1 MTKTGKYILATM
13 GAILAYNLLRGQ
25 SSGED
30 VPDMSFLDADC
41 DTPRGIRNN
50 NPGNLK
56 FSSSPWLGKL
66 PYDANQDYDC
76 RTGRVTRTFE
86 QFSQYKYGIRAL
98 IKLLQNYMEVKNLRT
113 ISQIVNRYA
122 PSTENNPVTYIQFVA
137 NYTGFDP
144 NWPLSPSR
152 ETLRALSR
160 AIAKYENGVEAV
172 SDGQFAAVWNEFFA
186 DTITGHYLGFPGCE
200 HEICRNCGG
209 IVPGVAGLM
218 DICHPRCLSA
228 HENSPCECKCGGRFH
243 ANPNR
248 LARLMEERK
257 KKASLAIGAIIDP
270 EELPDY
276 TTLCKDGTYSRSTAP
291 NACTYHGGVK
301 QYGASPPGAGGQR
314 AMEAHPS
321 AVYLIPLEDISFDR
335 PLFQNREEEYSE
347 ESVQRIISAVEDGSF
362 RFEVFDPIL
371 LWKAPGGRLVVLS
384 GHSRTEAFTRLAAMG
399 YNEFR
404 RIPAKIIEATQAQAR
419 RIALESNT
427 LATRETDSERAA
439 YYRALRD
446 QEGLSPA
453 DVDEMAKQ
461 NEGSNARRIIAYSY
475 LNPRGK
481 AFATLKAMEGRDDTS
496 QENIKNVA
504 NWIGTA
510 RQRFPELSNMHED
523 ELYNWLIGGAFGRQY
538 TNMRDFLHKVQSVIY
553 QRTEFGRFNP
563 DTPLNIANLATPTFG
578 EAQYN
583 AQLADL
589 KKQVRELDNKY
600 QDTLKELNATD
611 IPQAT
616 REQILNRLEMQLRT
630 ARQKLVDFTQ
640 RATKP
645 GAAARSELNLFAVS
659 GHRHRK
665 IMYL

>member
-1 MTKTGKYILATM
+1 MTKTGKYIVATL

-25 SSGED
+25 SAPGGIW
-30 VPDMSFLDADC
+30 PDESFLDADC
-41 DTPRGIRNN
+41 NTPRGIRNN

-56 FSSSPWLGKL
+56 VSSSPWLGKL
-66 PYDANQDYDC
+66 PYEANQDYDC
-76 RTGRVTRTFE
+76 RSGRVTRTFE

-98 IKLLQNYMEVKNLRT
+98 IKLLENYMQVKGLRT
-113 ISQIVNRYA
+113 ISQIINRYA
-122 PSTENNPVTYIQFVA
+122 PSTENNPVTYIQFVS
-137 NYTGFDP
+137 NYTGYSP

-160 AIAKYENGVEAV
+160 AIARHENGMEAI
-172 SDGQFAAVWNEFFA
+172 SDAQFAAAWNEFFA
-186 DTITGHYLGFPGCE
+186 DTISGNDLGFYGCH
-200 HEICRNCGG
+200 HEVCGHCGG
-209 IVPGVAGLM
+209 IVPGVAGLT
-218 DICHPRCLSA
+218 DICSPQCLSA
-228 HENSPCECKCGGRFH
+228 REDSPYECKCGGRFH

-248 LARLMEERK
+248 LRKLLEERK
-257 KKASLAIGAIIDP
+257 KKAAAAIGAIIDP
-270 EELPDY
+270 EELPEY
-276 TTLCKDGTYSRSTAP
+276 TTLCHDGTYSRSTAP

-301 QYGASPPGAGGQR
+301 QYGAYPPGAKGSR
-314 AMEAHPS
+314 MIEAHPS
-321 AVYLIPLEDISFDR
+321 AVYLIPLEDVSFDR
-335 PLFQNREEEYSE
+335 QLFQNREEEFSE
-347 ESVQRIISAVEDGSF
+347 ESVQRIISAVQDGSF

-371 LWKAPGGRLVVLS
+371 LWKAPGGRLIVLS

-399 YNEFR
+399 YDEFQ
-404 RIPAKIIEATQAQAR
+404 RIPAKIIEVSKAEAR

-439 YYRALRD
+439 YYRAMRD
-446 QEGLSPA
+446 QEGISPA

-481 AFATLKAMEGRDDTS
+481 AFTTLKAMEGRDDTS

-523 ELYNWLIGGAFGRQY
+523 ELYDWLIGGAFGRQY
-538 TNMRDFLHKVQSVIY
+538 TNMRDFLQKVQSVIY

-563 DTPLNIANLATPTFG
+563 ETPLNVANVAVTTFG

-583 AQLADL
+583 EQLADL
-589 KKQVRELDNKY
+589 KKQVRDLDKKY
-600 QDTLKELNATD
+600 QDTLKDLNAAD

-640 RATKP
+640 RATRP
-645 GAAARSELNLFAVS
+645 GAAARQELNLFAVS
-659 GHRHRK
+659 GTHRK
-665 IMYL
+665 VMYL

>member
-1 MTKTGKYILATM
+1 MTKTGKYIVATL

-25 SSGED
+25 SA
-30 VPDMSFLDADC
+30 PDGPWPDESFLGADC
-41 DTPRGIRNN
+41 NTPRGIRNN

-56 FSSSPWLGKL
+56 VSSSSWLGKL
-66 PYDANQDYDC
+66 PYEANQDYDC

-98 IKLLQNYMEVKNLRT
+98 IKLLQSYMQVKNLRT
-113 ISQIVNRYA
+113 IAQIVNRYA
-122 PSTENNPVTYIQFVA
+122 PSTENNPATYIQFVA
-137 NYTGFDP
+137 SYTGYSP
-144 NWPLSPSR
+144 HWPLSPSR

-160 AIAKYENGVEAV
+160 AIARYENGVEAI
-172 SDGQFAAVWNEFFA
+172 SAAQFDAAWNEFFA
-186 DTITGHYLGFPGCE
+186 DTISGHDLGYNGCQ
-200 HEICRNCGG
+200 HEICGYCGG
-209 IVPGVAGLM
+209 IVPGVAGIT
-218 DICHPRCLSA
+218 DICSPQCLSA
-228 HENSPCECKCGGRFH
+228 REDSPCECKCGGRFH

-248 LARLMEERK
+248 LYMLMEARK
-257 KKASLAIGAIIDP
+257 KKAQAAVGAIIDP
-270 EELPDY
+270 EELPQY
-276 TTLCKDGTYSRSTAP
+276 TTLCQDGTYSRSPAP
-291 NACTYHGGVK
+291 QACVWHGGVK
-301 QYGASPPGAGGQR
+301 QYDAAPPGAGR

-321 AVYLIPLEDISFDR
+321 AVYLVPLSDIHFDR
-335 PLFQNREEEYSE
+335 QLFQNREEEYSE
-347 ESVQRIISAVEDGSF
+347 ESVQRIISAVQDGSF

-371 LWKAPGGRLVVLS
+371 LWRRPDGRLIVLS
-384 GHSRTEAFTRLAAMG
+384 GHSRTEAFTRLASEG
-399 YNEFR
+399 YKEFE
-404 RIPAKIIEATQAQAR
+404 RIPAKIIEVSQAEAR

-439 YYRALRD
+439 YYRALRED
-446 QEGLSPA
+446 GLSPA
-453 DVDEMAKQ
+453 DVDEMARQ
-461 NEGSNARRIIAYSY
+461 NEGSNARRILAYSY

-481 AFATLKAMEGRDDTS
+481 AMTTLKAMEGRDDTS

-523 ELYNWLIGGAFGRQY
+523 ELYDWLIGGAFGRQY
-538 TNMRDFLHKVQSVIY
+538 TNMRDFLQKVQSVIY

-563 DTPLNIANLATPTFG
+563 ETPLNVANVAVTTFG

-589 KKQVRELDNKY
+589 KKQVRDLDKKY
-600 QDTLKELNATD
+600 QDTLKDLNAAD

-640 RATKP
+640 RATRP
-645 GAAARSELNLFAVS
+645 GAAARQELNLFAVS
-659 GHRHRK
+659 GIHRK
-665 IMYL
+665 VMYL